1 MLPTTTFMDV
11 HDQDAAL
18 KPRRQASTQYIL
30 LDSQDRNQSGEQP
43 WNNFSFQKPQAI
55 LDAFANRILVS
66 EVQFPWFVPNV
77 VEYNNT
83 LFIDGTATTIPS
95 GFYTPTALA
104 TAVQGVLQGVSDPG
118 CLCAYDPLTMRYTIT
133 ASGASPLTFGF
144 HRDNTDVVNFA
155 TTASLYKTMGFKL
168 VQSDTGTGAFI
179 PAGGSLTGAPTLSDY
194 TPYVDIISNR
204 LMRYTSVKDGESA
217 ANAQSALIC
226 RIYASDETS
235 TSNIVAGVPNTCAP
249 FLIHRQFKNAKAVQ
263 WNKDAFV
270 DYFDIQMI
278 DQYNRLIPL
287 PSIAQAIAPGI
298 SLPGSY
304 PDWQIT
310 LLASED

>member
-1 MLPTTTFMDV
+1 
-11 HDQDAAL
+11 
-18 KPRRQASTQYIL
+18 
-30 LDSQDRNQSGEQP
+30 
-43 WNNFSFQKPQAI
+43 
-55 LDAFANRILVS
+55 
-66 EVQFPWFVPNV
+66 
-77 VEYNNT
+77 
-83 LFIDGTATTIPS
+83 
-95 GFYTPTALA
+95 
-104 TAVQGVLQGVSDPG
+104 
-118 CLCAYDPLTMRYTIT
+118 MRYTIT
-133 ASGASPLTFGF
+133 AGATPLTFGF
-144 HRDNTDVVNFA
+144 HRDNTDIVNFA

-168 VQSDTGTGAFI
+168 VQSDTPTGAFI
-179 PAGGSLTGAPTLSDY
+179 PAANTLIGAPTLSDY

-235 TSNIVAGVPNTCAP
+235 TSSIVAGVPNTCAP

-287 PSIAQAIAPGI
+287 PTVEQAAAPGI
-298 SLPGSY
+298 LIPSSY

-310 LLASED
+310 MLASED